1 MALLIKWNFLFS
13 LFLSGRLIILLIL
26 GDPGA
31 VYQGG
36 TNFPFVLPPDLRGW
50 LPVRTLPK
58 DTAQLLGYCTVHF
71 VVKRPLQLCLT
82 RRHFFFERLLK
93 DYNNCTVLGTVL
105 RKTAVQGII
114 FLYFHRRHVTS
125 VMYIFSREIRC
136 RVTNDRWDFVW
147 EIKYWGLRTLK
158 IIFNLLKKSVVT
170 AWISHPIPSTRILL
184 SATERSIRRVEE
196 MSRNVWN
203 SG

>member
-1 MALLIKWNFLFS
+1 M
-13 LFLSGRLIILLIL
+13 
-26 GDPGA
+26 
-31 VYQGG
+31 
-36 TNFPFVLPPDLRGW
+36 
-50 LPVRTLPK
+50 RTLPK

-136 RVTNDRWDFVW
+136 RVTNDR
-147 EIKYWGLRTLK
+147 
-158 IIFNLLKKSVVT
+158 
-170 AWISHPIPSTRILL
+170 
-184 SATERSIRRVEE
+184 
-196 MSRNVWN
+196 
-203 SG
+203 